1 MGKLSSTLF
10 VPYVAVLS
18 ARFRTLLQYRSA
30 ALAGLVTQ
38 LFWGAIRLM
47 ILAAFYAVA
56 TSEQPLSLPMVVSYI
71 WLSQAFLFLLPWQV
85 DSEIT
90 RMIRTGAVAYELVRP
105 LNLYYYWFARTLAM
119 KTAPTTLR
127 CVPLIVIS
135 AGLLPLLGL
144 GDWALR
150 PPADSVAFI
159 LFLIS
164 LAAAVLLTTAIT
176 MIMHVVLVMTLSAE
190 GLNRIMPA
198 VVNLFSGLIIPLP
211 LFPDWL
217 QPLLENQPFRGLI
230 DVPFRIYSGDIAPA
244 AAIGDIQQQLIW
256 GLLLVLLGHRL
267 LHRTIRR
274 LVVQGG

>member
-1 MGKLSSTLF
+1 MGKITRLRA
-10 VPYVAVLS
+10 YRAVLS
-18 ARFRTLLQYRSA
+18 ARYRTLLQYRSA
-30 ALAGLVTQ
+30 AFAGLITQ

-47 ILAAFYAVA
+47 ILAAFYAVS
-56 TSEQPLSLPMVVSYI
+56 TQEQPLSLAMVVSYV
-71 WLSQAFLFLLPWQV
+71 WLGQAFLNLLPWQV

-90 RMIRTGAVAYELVRP
+90 LMIRSGAVSYELIRP
-105 LNLYYYWFARTLAM
+105 LNLYSYWFARTLAM

-135 AGLLPLLGL
+135 AGLLPLAGL
-144 GDWALR
+144 ADWALA
-150 PPADSVAFI
+150 PPAGIAAGS

-198 VVNLFSGLIIPLP
+198 VVNLFSGLVIPLP

-217 QPLLENQPFRGLI
+217 QPLLEHQPFRGLV
-230 DVPFRIYSGDIAPA
+230 DVPFRIYVGDIAPA
-244 AAIGDIQQQLIW
+244 AALGDIRQQLIW
-256 GLLLVLLGHRL
+256 SLLLILLGHRL
-267 LHRTIRR
+267 LHRTLHR